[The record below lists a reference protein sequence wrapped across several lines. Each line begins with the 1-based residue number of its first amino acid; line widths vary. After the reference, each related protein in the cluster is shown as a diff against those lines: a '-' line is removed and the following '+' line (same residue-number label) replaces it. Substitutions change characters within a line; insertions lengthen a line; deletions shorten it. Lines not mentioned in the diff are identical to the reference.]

1 MIDKLLDAS
10 IRFRWGVVILT
21 LIISAYG
28 LSELLKLPIDAVP
41 DITNKQVQINTVEPN
56 LGPLDIERLVTFP
69 VETAMAGIPG
79 LETSRSISR
88 NGFSQVTVIFEDHTD
103 LYFARQQVAERLNQA
118 KGTLPEGAEPQMG
131 PVSTGL
137 GEVLM
142 YTVDYAKAGTKEN
155 PKVAGKPGFQP
166 DGSYVTPTGQTL
178 TDDVAKLGYLRTV
191 QDWVIRPQLRSVSGV
206 AGIDS
211 IGGYE
216 KQFVVQPDASKLATY
231 GISFSELAEAL
242 EKANISVGAN
252 FVERGGEAFLV
263 RADGRIRTVDEI
275 SRATVASRGGVP
287 VMVGDVATVKVG
299 GELRTGSASENG
311 KELVVGTVLML
322 ADGNSRLVA
331 SAAAERLAE
340 VAKSMPPGIVVKP
353 VLNRS
358 ELVDATIGTV
368 EKNLAEGALLVAAVL
383 FWLLGNFRAAV
394 IATLV
399 IPISFLMMAM
409 GMNATGTPG
418 NLMSLGALDFGLIVD
433 GSIIIIENCL
443 RRLAERQHHEGRM
456 LTLTERLH
464 EVFEASREMVKPTIY
479 GQAIIFLVFVP
490 LLTFTGVEGKT
501 FSPMAIT
508 VMLALAGAFI
518 ASLTFV
524 PAMVALLIRGEVAE
538 KDVKAIA
545 WVKTRYEPVLQRVI
559 ARPWPWIGAGG
570 GTFAAAAL
578 VFTMLGSEFI
588 PVLGEGNLAMQAL
601 RIPSTSLNK
610 SQEMQLKV
618 EKAVSALPEVAFIY
632 SKTGTAEVAS
642 DPMPPN
648 ASDTFIIL
656 KPREA
661 WPEGVDT
668 KDEVIERVE
677 KALEPLVGNAFEI
690 SQPIQLRFNELIAG
704 VRGDV
709 AIKIYGDNL
718 DEMGRTANQVAAII
732 GTVPGAADVK
742 VEQTAGFP
750 VLDVQFDRNAIARY
764 GLTLQDVSDTV
775 SAALGGREAGIVF
788 EGDRRFDIVVRL
800 DGATRDDLDAV
811 GALPVL
817 LPGEGGARASVPL
830 SELAQFGFSEGLN
843 QVSRENGQRRVVVQ
857 ANVRGNDLGSFVAE
871 AQEKVDA
878 QVKLPTGSFIE
889 WGGQFENLQAAS
901 ARLSIV
907 IPIIFAAIFGILFM
921 ALGGVRQAIAV
932 YSAIPLALAGGVFA
946 LLLTGLPFSV
956 SAAVGFIVLSGVTV
970 LNGLVVMSSINQRI
984 DEGKPIDT
992 AISEGTMERVRAVL
1006 MTGIVPAI
1014 GFVPMAIAT
1023 GVGAEVQKPL
1033 AIVVIG
1039 GLITSTLLTLFVLPA
1054 ISHLLLRGRHKQHV
1068 AGDYS
1073 DVTATGE
1080 RMFVSDD
1087 DKGAEPA

>member
-10 IRFRWGVVILT
+10 IRFRWAVVLLT

-28 LSELLKLPIDAVP
+28 LTELLKLPIDAVP

-79 LETSRSISR
+79 LESSRSISR

-118 KGTLPEGAEPQMG
+118 KGTLPAGAEPQMG

-155 PKVAGKPGFQP
+155 PKIAGKPGFQP
-166 DGSYVTPTGQTL
+166 DGSYMTPTGELL

-242 EKANISVGAN
+242 ERANISVGAN

-263 RADGRIRTVDEI
+263 RADGRIRTLDEI
-275 SRATVASRGGVP
+275 SRATVASRGGVA
-287 VMVGDVATVKVG
+287 VAVRDVATVQIG

-311 KELVVGTVLML
+311 REIVIGTVLML
-322 ADGNSRLVA
+322 ADGNSRIVA
-331 SAAAERLAE
+331 SEAAERLNE
-340 VAKSMPPGIVVKP
+340 VIKSMPPGIVVKP
-353 VLNRS
+353 VLDRS

-399 IPISFLMMAM
+399 IPISFLVMGT
-409 GMNATGTPG
+409 GMNITGTSG

-443 RRLAERQHHEGRM
+443 RRLSERQHLEGRM
-456 LTLTERLH
+456 LTPGERLH

-508 VMLALAGAFI
+508 VMLALGGAFI

-538 KDVKAIA
+538 KEVKAIA
-545 WVKTRYEPVLQRVI
+545 WVKERYEPVLQRVI

-570 GTFAAAAL
+570 GTFMAAVL
-578 VFTMLGSEFI
+578 VFGMLGSEFI
-588 PVLGEGNLAMQAL
+588 PTLDEGSIGGQVVA
-601 RIPSTSLNK
+601 IPSTSLDRK
-610 SQEMQLKV
+610 TQMQREV
-618 EKAVSALPEVAFIY
+618 ERLIAQQPEVDNVF

-642 DPMPPN
+642 DPMPAN
-648 ASDTFIIL
+648 NSDIFITL
-656 KPREA
+656 KPRKL
-661 WPEGVDT
+661 WPDP
-668 KDEVIERVE
+668 DMDRDALIEQLE
-677 KALEPLVGNAFEI
+677 KRLAPTVGSAFEF
-690 SQPIQLRFNELIAG
+690 SQPIENRFNELIAG
-704 VRGDV
+704 VRSDV
-709 AIKIYGDNL
+709 AVKLYGDDL
-718 DEMGRTANQVAAII
+718 DAMSRVGEQIVRVLNS
-732 GTVPGAADVK
+732 VPGAADVK

-750 VLDVQFDRNAIARY
+750 VFDIQFDRDAIGRY
-764 GLTLQDVSDTV
+764 GLTVQDVSDTV
-775 SAALGGREAGIVF
+775 AAALGGRKAGSVF
-788 EGDRRFDIVVRL
+788 EGDRRYDIVVRL
-800 DGATRDDLDAV
+800 DGATRDNLDAV

-830 SELAQFGFSEGLN
+830 SELAKFAFSEGLN

-871 AQEKVDA
+871 AQEKVNA

-907 IPIIFAAIFGILFM
+907 IPIIFAAIFGILFL

-932 YSAIPLALAGGVFA
+932 YSAIPLALAGGVFS

-984 DEGKPIDT
+984 DAGKPIDT

-1014 GFVPMAIAT
+1014 GFVPMALAT

-1054 ISHLLLRGRHKQHV
+1054 ISHLLLRGKHKQHIK
-1068 AGDYS
+1068 GDYD
-1073 DVTATGE
+1073 DVGPLG
-1080 RMFVSDD
+1080 
-1087 DKGAEPA
+1087 GALPAK

>member
-10 IRFRWGVVILT
+10 IRFRWAVVLLT

-79 LETSRSISR
+79 LESSRSISR

-142 YTVDYAKAGTKEN
+142 YTVDFAKAGTKAN
-155 PKVAGKPGFQP
+155 PKIAGKPGFQP
-166 DGSYVTPTGQTL
+166 DGSYMTPTGEIL
-178 TDDVAKLGYLRTV
+178 ADDVAKLGYLRTV

-242 EKANISVGAN
+242 ERANISVGAN

-263 RADGRIRTVDEI
+263 RADGRIRTLDEI
-275 SRATVASRGGVP
+275 SRATVASRGGVA
-287 VMVGDVATVKVG
+287 VAVRDVATVQIG

-311 KELVVGTVLML
+311 REIVIGTVLML
-322 ADGNSRLVA
+322 ANGNSRIVA
-331 SAAAERLAE
+331 SEAAERLKE
-340 VAKSMPPGIVVKP
+340 VTKSMPPGIVVKP
-353 VLNRS
+353 VLDRS

-399 IPISFLMMAM
+399 IPISFLVMGT
-409 GMNATGTPG
+409 GMNITGTSG

-443 RRLAERQHHEGRM
+443 RRLAERQHHEGRI
-456 LTLTERLH
+456 LTLNERLH
-464 EVFEASREMVKPTIY
+464 EVFEAAREMVKPTIY

-508 VMLALAGAFI
+508 VMLALGGAFI

-538 KDVKAIA
+538 KEVKAIA

-570 GTFAAAAL
+570 GTFMAAVL
-578 VFTMLGSEFI
+578 VFGMLGSEFI
-588 PVLGEGNLAMQAL
+588 PTLDEGSIGGQVLM
-601 RIPSTSLNK
+601 IPSTSLDRK
-610 SQEMQLKV
+610 TETQREV
-618 EKAVSALPEVAFIY
+618 ERLIAQQPEVDNVF

-642 DPMPPN
+642 DPMPANNSDIFITLKARKLWADPN
-648 ASDTFIIL
+648 MDRDTLIGEL
-656 KPREA
+656 
-661 WPEGVDT
+661 
-668 KDEVIERVE
+668 E
-677 KALEPLVGNAFEI
+677 KRLEPTVGSAFEF
-690 SQPIQLRFNELIAG
+690 SQPIENRFNELIAG
-704 VRGDV
+704 VRSDV
-709 AIKIYGDNL
+709 AVKLYGDDL
-718 DEMGRTANQVAAII
+718 DAMAKVGEQIAAVLRA
-732 GTVPGAADVK
+732 VPGAADVK

-750 VLDVQFDRNAIARY
+750 VLDVQFDRDAIARY

-775 SAALGGREAGIVF
+775 AAALGGREAGIVF
-788 EGDRRFDIVVRL
+788 EGDRRYDIVVRL
-800 DGATRDDLDAV
+800 DQATRDDLDAV

-830 SELAQFGFSEGLN
+830 SELARFGFSEGLN
-843 QVSRENGQRRVVVQ
+843 QVSRENGKRRVVVQ

-871 AQEKVDA
+871 AQQKMND
-878 QVKLPTGSFIE
+878 QLKLPTGSFIE

-901 ARLSIV
+901 ARLSVV

-932 YSAIPLALAGGVFA
+932 YSAIPLALAGGVFS
-946 LLLTGLPFSV
+946 LLLAGLPFSV

-984 DEGKPIDT
+984 DAGKPIDV

-1039 GLITSTLLTLFVLPA
+1039 GLVTSTLLTLFVLPA
-1054 ISHLLLRGRHKQHV
+1054 ISHLLLRGRHNKHI

-1080 RMFVSDD
+1080 RVFVP
-1087 DKGAEPA
+1087 GE